1 MFGLIIMTT
10 TLLVSLF
17 VAVTRQML
25 TFCCLHKHE
34 RRLNNVMFYVLFTK
48 RKAREPDHMLDLRI
62 LDSSV

>member
-25 TFCCLHKHE
+25 TFCHE